1 MIRTEND
8 FLKLIPKLP
17 GVYKYYDDS
26 RQIIYIG
33 KAKNLHSRVSS
44 YFGRKEDLSPKTRI
58 LVSKI
63 VWMDYI
69 IVNNEEEAFLLE
81 NNLIKENQPKYNI
94 LLKDDKTYPWVVI
107 TKEPFPRVFTTRRY
121 NRHYGEFF
129 GPFTSKRNIDY
140 MLHAIR
146 RIVPYRTCKLALS
159 NEKIEEGLFSLCLEF
174 HINNCKGPC
183 VGKQTQQNY
192 SQSIDQI
199 RQILKGE
206 TKVLRQKLNEEIQ
219 QCCDR
224 LEFEKADSLN
234 KRLEY
239 LNEYESKQII
249 ANPKFGNFDVL
260 TIAEWKNRTAT
271 NYMQIRNGFITLS
284 VNREIKNPLQE
295 NYAPMLEYALFRMQN
310 TYSSYAALIVT
321 NVEGGEIP
329 GKRIECPQRGEKKR
343 LIDLSIINCRELIE
357 QTTISRS
364 ADATPTL
371 KNLQQ
376 ILRLPTLPMRIECID
391 NSNMM
396 GQNAVSACVVFI
408 NGKAAKSQYRIY
420 NVKTVEGPNDYA
432 TMREV
437 ITRRYGKMEPSE
449 LPNLLILDGGKGQLH
464 VGVDT
469 LKSLGLTDKVPIV
482 ALAEKLEEIY
492 MPGDPYPIYLDKR
505 SDELKLMQSLRDE
518 AHRFGITHYR
528 KKHQK
533 ETQKSI
539 LDEIEGVGKATV
551 RKIYQEYGSIENLKG
566 KGFESLKTLLGGKK
580 ATLVWEHLQKGGDTQ
595 KGA

>member
-1 MIRTEND
+1 MIRIDDT

-17 GVYKYYDDS
+17 GVYKYYNETK
-26 RQIIYIG
+26 QIIYIG
-33 KAKNLHSRVSS
+33 KAKNLHNRVSS
-44 YFGRKEDLSPKTRI
+44 YFGRKEDLSPKTRV

-69 IVNNEEEAFLLE
+69 VVNNEEEAFLLE

-107 TKEPFPRVFTTRRY
+107 TKEPFPRVFTTRRF
-121 NRHYGEFF
+121 NRHYGEYF
-129 GPFTSKRNIDY
+129 GPFTSKHNIDY

-159 NEKIEEGLFSLCLEF
+159 NDKIEENLFSVCLEY
-174 HINNCKGPC
+174 HIHNCKAPC
-183 VGKQTQQNY
+183 VGKQ
-192 SQSIDQI
+192 SQSEYAESIDQI

-206 TKVLRQKLNEEIQ
+206 TKILRQKLTEEIET
-219 QCCDR
+219 CCEK

-239 LNEYESKQII
+239 LKEYESKQII
-249 ANPKFGNFDVL
+249 ANPSFGNFDVI
-260 TIAEWKNRTAT
+260 TIADWKNRTAT

-295 NYAPMLEYALFRMQN
+295 NHSEMVEYALFRMQS
-310 TYSSYAALIVT
+310 TYSSSVTSVIT
-321 NVEGGEIP
+321 NVEGCDIA
-329 GKRIECPQRGEKKR
+329 GKKIEWPQRGEKKK
-343 LIDLSIINCRELIE
+343 LIELSIINCRELIE
-357 QTTISRS
+357 QTTVQRS
-364 ADATPTL
+364 GDATPTL

-376 ILRLPTLPMRIECID
+376 ILRLKKLPIRIECID
-391 NSNMM
+391 NSNML
-396 GQNAVSACVVFI
+396 GQNAVSSCVVFI

-432 TMREV
+432 TMEEV
-437 ITRRYGKMEPSE
+437 ITRRYGKMEENE
-449 LPNLLILDGGKGQLH
+449 LPDLLILDGGKGQLH
-464 VGVDT
+464 VGIDT
-469 LKSLGLTDKVPIV
+469 LKALQLFDKLPIV

-492 MPGDPYPIYLDKR
+492 IPGDPYPIYLDKR
-505 SDELKLMQSLRDE
+505 SDELKLMQNLRDE

-533 ETQKSI
+533 ETKKSI
-539 LDEIEGVGKATV
+539 LDEIDGIGKATIEKV
-551 RKIYQEYGSIENLKG
+551 YKEYGSLENLKT
-566 KGFESLKTLLGGKK
+566 KGYDSLEQLLGTKR
-580 ATLVWEHLQKGGDTQ
+580 ATLIWEFLKD
-595 KGA
+595 K

>member
-1 MIRTEND
+1 MIRID
-8 FLKLIPKLP
+8 DSFLKLIPKLP
-17 GVYKYYDDS
+17 GVYKYYDETK
-26 RQIIYIG
+26 QIIYIG
-33 KAKNLHSRVSS
+33 KAKNLHNRVSS
-44 YFGRKEDLSPKTRI
+44 YFGRKEDLTPKTRV

-69 IVNNEEEAFLLE
+69 VVNNEEEAFLLE

-107 TKEPFPRVFTTRRY
+107 TKEPFPRVFTTRRF
-121 NRHYGEFF
+121 NRHYGEYF
-129 GPFTSKRNIDY
+129 GPFTSKHNIDY

-159 NEKIEEGLFSLCLEF
+159 NDKIEENLFSVCLEY
-174 HINNCKGPC
+174 HIHNCKAPC
-183 VGKQTQQNY
+183 VGKQ
-192 SQSIDQI
+192 SQSEYAESIDQI

-206 TKVLRQKLNEEIQ
+206 TKILRQKLTEEIET
-219 QCCDR
+219 CCEK

-239 LNEYESKQII
+239 LKEYESKQII
-249 ANPKFGNFDVL
+249 ANPSFGNFDVI
-260 TIAEWKNRTAT
+260 TIADWKNRTAT

-295 NYAPMLEYALFRMQN
+295 NHSEMVEYALFRMQS
-310 TYSSYAALIVT
+310 TYSSSVTSVIT
-321 NVEGGEIP
+321 NVEGCDIA
-329 GKRIECPQRGEKKR
+329 GKKIEWPQRGEKKK
-343 LIDLSIINCRELIE
+343 LIELSIINCRELIE
-357 QTTISRS
+357 QTTVQRS
-364 ADATPTL
+364 GDATPTL

-376 ILRLPTLPMRIECID
+376 ILRLKKLPIRIECID
-391 NSNMM
+391 NSNML
-396 GQNAVSACVVFI
+396 GQNAVSSCVVFI

-432 TMREV
+432 TMEEV
-437 ITRRYGKMEPSE
+437 ITRRYGKMEEKE
-449 LPNLLILDGGKGQLH
+449 LPDLLILDGGKGQLH
-464 VGVDT
+464 VGIDT
-469 LKSLGLTDKVPIV
+469 LKAMQLFDKLPIV

-492 MPGDPYPIYLDKR
+492 IPGDPYPIYLDKR

-533 ETQKSI
+533 ETKKSI
-539 LDEIEGVGKATV
+539 LDDIDGIGKATIEKV
-551 RKIYQEYGSIENLKG
+551 YKEYGSLENLKA
-566 KGFESLKTLLGGKK
+566 KGYDSLEQLLGAKR
-580 ATLVWEHLQKGGDTQ
+580 ATLIWEFLKD
-595 KGA
+595 K

>member
-1 MIRTEND
+1 MIRIDDN

-17 GVYKYYDDS
+17 GVYKYYDETK
-26 RQIIYIG
+26 QIIYIG
-33 KAKNLHSRVSS
+33 KAKNLHNRVSS
-44 YFGRKEDLSPKTRI
+44 YFGRKEDLSPKTRV

-69 IVNNEEEAFLLE
+69 VVNNEEEAFLLE

-107 TKEPFPRVFTTRRY
+107 TKEPFPRVFTTRRF
-121 NRHYGEFF
+121 NRHYGEYF
-129 GPFTSKRNIDY
+129 GPFTSKHNIDY

-159 NEKIEEGLFSLCLEF
+159 NDKIEENLFSVCLEY
-174 HINNCKGPC
+174 HIHNCKAPC
-183 VGKQTQQNY
+183 VGKQ
-192 SQSIDQI
+192 SQSEYAESIDQI

-206 TKVLRQKLNEEIQ
+206 TKILRQKLTEEIET
-219 QCCDR
+219 CCEK

-239 LNEYESKQII
+239 LKEYESKQII
-249 ANPKFGNFDVL
+249 ANPSFGNFDVI
-260 TIAEWKNRTAT
+260 TIADWKNRTAT

-295 NYAPMLEYALFRMQN
+295 NHSEMVEYALFRMQT
-310 TYSSYAALIVT
+310 TYSSSVTSVIT
-321 NVEGGEIP
+321 NVEGCDIA
-329 GKRIECPQRGEKKR
+329 GKKIEWPQRGEKKK
-343 LIDLSIINCRELIE
+343 LIELSIINCRELIE
-357 QTTISRS
+357 QTTVQRS
-364 ADATPTL
+364 GDTTPIL

-376 ILRLPTLPMRIECID
+376 ILRLKKLPIRIECID
-391 NSNMM
+391 NSNML
-396 GQNAVSACVVFI
+396 GQNAVSSCVVFI
-408 NGKAAKSQYRIY
+408 SGKAAKSQYRIY

-432 TMREV
+432 TMEEV
-437 ITRRYGKMEPSE
+437 ITRRYGKMEEKE
-449 LPNLLILDGGKGQLH
+449 LPDLLILDGGKGQLH
-464 VGVDT
+464 VGIDT
-469 LKSLGLTDKVPIV
+469 LKALQLFDKLPIV

-492 MPGDPYPIYLDKR
+492 IPGDPYPIYLDKR

-533 ETQKSI
+533 ETKKSI
-539 LDEIEGVGKATV
+539 LDDIDGIGKATIEKV
-551 RKIYQEYGSIENLKG
+551 YKEYGSLENLKT
-566 KGFESLKTLLGGKK
+566 KGYDSLEQLLGTKR
-580 ATLVWEHLQKGGDTQ
+580 ATLIWEFLKD
-595 KGA
+595 K

>member
-159 NEKIEEGLFSLCLEF
+159 NEKIEEGLFSLCLEY

-183 VGKQTQQNY
+183 VGKQTQQHY

-310 TYSSYAALIVT
+310 TYSSSAALIVT

-469 LKSLGLTDKVPIV
+469 LKSLGLTEKLPIV

-595 KGA
+595 KDA

>member
-1 MIRTEND
+1 MIRIDDT

-17 GVYKYYDDS
+17 GVYKYYDETK
-26 RQIIYIG
+26 QIIYIG
-33 KAKNLHSRVSS
+33 KAKNLHNRVSS
-44 YFGRKEDLSPKTRI
+44 YFGRKEDLTPKTRV

-69 IVNNEEEAFLLE
+69 VVNNEEEAFLLE

-107 TKEPFPRVFTTRRY
+107 TKEPYPRVFTTRRF
-121 NRHYGEFF
+121 NRHYGEYF
-129 GPFTSKRNIDY
+129 GPFTSKHNIDY

-159 NEKIEEGLFSLCLEF
+159 NDKIEENLFSVCLEY
-174 HINNCKGPC
+174 HIHNCKAPC
-183 VGKQTQQNY
+183 VGKQ
-192 SQSIDQI
+192 SQSEYAESIDQI

-206 TKVLRQKLNEEIQ
+206 TKILRQKLTEEIET
-219 QCCDR
+219 CCEK

-239 LNEYESKQII
+239 LKEYESKQII
-249 ANPKFGNFDVL
+249 ANPSFGNFDVI
-260 TIAEWKNRTAT
+260 TIADWKNRTAT

-295 NYAPMLEYALFRMQN
+295 NHSEMVEYALFRMQS
-310 TYSSYAALIVT
+310 TYSSSVTSVIT
-321 NVEGGEIP
+321 NVEGCDIA
-329 GKRIECPQRGEKKR
+329 GKKIEWPQRGEKKK
-343 LIDLSIINCRELIE
+343 LIELSIINCRELIE
-357 QTTISRS
+357 QTTVQRS
-364 ADATPTL
+364 GDATPTL

-376 ILRLPTLPMRIECID
+376 ILRLKKLPIRIECID
-391 NSNMM
+391 NSNML
-396 GQNAVSACVVFI
+396 GQNAVSSCVVFI

-432 TMREV
+432 TMEEV
-437 ITRRYGKMEPSE
+437 ITRRYGKMEERE
-449 LPNLLILDGGKGQLH
+449 LPDLLILDGGKGQLH
-464 VGVDT
+464 VGIDT
-469 LKSLGLTDKVPIV
+469 LKALQLFDKLPIV

-492 MPGDPYPIYLDKR
+492 IPGDPYPIYLDKR

-533 ETQKSI
+533 ETKKSI
-539 LDEIEGVGKATV
+539 LDEIDGIGKATIEKV
-551 RKIYQEYGSIENLKG
+551 YKEYGSLENLKA
-566 KGFESLKTLLGGKK
+566 KGYDSLEQLLGAKR
-580 ATLVWEHLQKGGDTQ
+580 ATLIWEFLKD
-595 KGA
+595 K

>member
-1 MIRTEND
+1 MIRIDDN

-17 GVYKYYDDS
+17 GVYKYYDETK
-26 RQIIYIG
+26 QIIYIG
-33 KAKNLHSRVSS
+33 KAKNLHNRVSS
-44 YFGRKEDLSPKTRI
+44 YFGRKEDLSPKTRV

-69 IVNNEEEAFLLE
+69 VVNNEEEAFLLE

-107 TKEPFPRVFTTRRY
+107 TKEPFPRVFTTRRF
-121 NRHYGEFF
+121 NRHYGEYF
-129 GPFTSKRNIDY
+129 GPFTSKHNIDY

-159 NEKIEEGLFSLCLEF
+159 NDKIEENLFSVCLEY
-174 HINNCKGPC
+174 HIHNCKAPC
-183 VGKQTQQNY
+183 VGKQ
-192 SQSIDQI
+192 SQSEYAESIDQI

-206 TKVLRQKLNEEIQ
+206 TKILRQKLTEEIET
-219 QCCDR
+219 CCEK

-239 LNEYESKQII
+239 LKEYESKQII
-249 ANPKFGNFDVL
+249 ANPSFGNFDVI
-260 TIAEWKNRTAT
+260 TIADWKNRTAT

-295 NYAPMLEYALFRMQN
+295 NHSEMVEYALFRMQT
-310 TYSSYAALIVT
+310 TYSSSVTSVIT
-321 NVEGGEIP
+321 NVEGCDIA
-329 GKRIECPQRGEKKR
+329 GKKIEWPQRGEKKK
-343 LIDLSIINCRELIE
+343 LIELSIINCRELIE
-357 QTTISRS
+357 QTTVQRS
-364 ADATPTL
+364 GDTTPIL

-376 ILRLPTLPMRIECID
+376 ILRLKKLPIRIECID
-391 NSNMM
+391 NSNML
-396 GQNAVSACVVFI
+396 GQNAVSSCVVFI
-408 NGKAAKSQYRIY
+408 SGKAAKSQYRIY

-432 TMREV
+432 TMEEV
-437 ITRRYGKMEPSE
+437 ITRRYGKMEEKE
-449 LPNLLILDGGKGQLH
+449 LPDLLILDGGKGQLH
-464 VGVDT
+464 VGIDT
-469 LKSLGLTDKVPIV
+469 LKALQLFDKLPIV

-492 MPGDPYPIYLDKR
+492 IPGDPYPIYLDKR

-533 ETQKSI
+533 KTKKSI
-539 LDEIEGVGKATV
+539 LDDIDGIGKATIEKV
-551 RKIYQEYGSIENLKG
+551 YKEYGSLENLKT
-566 KGFESLKTLLGGKK
+566 KGYDSLEQLLGTKR
-580 ATLVWEHLQKGGDTQ
+580 ATLIWEFLKD
-595 KGA
+595 K

>member
-1 MIRTEND
+1 MIRIDDN

-17 GVYKYYDDS
+17 GVYKYYDETK
-26 RQIIYIG
+26 QIIYIG
-33 KAKNLHSRVSS
+33 KAKNLHNRVSS
-44 YFGRKEDLSPKTRI
+44 YFGRKEDLTPKTRV

-69 IVNNEEEAFLLE
+69 VVNNEEEAFLLE

-107 TKEPFPRVFTTRRY
+107 TKEPYPRVFTTRRF
-121 NRHYGEFF
+121 NRHYGEYF
-129 GPFTSKRNIDY
+129 GPFTSKHNIDY

-159 NEKIEEGLFSLCLEF
+159 NDKIEENLFSVCLEY
-174 HINNCKGPC
+174 HIHNCKAPC
-183 VGKQTQQNY
+183 VGKQ
-192 SQSIDQI
+192 SQSEYAESIDQI

-206 TKVLRQKLNEEIQ
+206 TKILRQKLTEEIET
-219 QCCDR
+219 CCEK

-239 LNEYESKQII
+239 LKEYESKQII
-249 ANPKFGNFDVL
+249 ANPSFGNFDVI
-260 TIAEWKNRTAT
+260 TIADWKNRTAT

-295 NYAPMLEYALFRMQN
+295 NHSEMVEYALFRMQS
-310 TYSSYAALIVT
+310 TYSSTVTSVIT
-321 NVEGGEIP
+321 NVEGCDIA
-329 GKRIECPQRGEKKR
+329 GKKIEWPQRGEKKK
-343 LIDLSIINCRELIE
+343 LIELSIINCRELIE
-357 QTTISRS
+357 QTTVQRS
-364 ADATPTL
+364 GDATPTL

-376 ILRLPTLPMRIECID
+376 ILRLKKIPIRIECID
-391 NSNMM
+391 NSNML
-396 GQNAVSACVVFI
+396 GQNAVSSCVVFI

-432 TMREV
+432 TMEEV
-437 ITRRYGKMEPSE
+437 ITRRYGKMEEKE
-449 LPNLLILDGGKGQLH
+449 LPDLLILDGGKGQLH
-464 VGVDT
+464 IGIDT
-469 LKSLGLTDKVPIV
+469 LKALQLFDKLPIV

-492 MPGDPYPIYLDKR
+492 IPGDPYPIYLDKR

-533 ETQKSI
+533 ETKKSI
-539 LDEIEGVGKATV
+539 LDDIDGIGKATIEKV
-551 RKIYQEYGSIENLKG
+551 YKEYGSLENLKA
-566 KGFESLKTLLGGKK
+566 EDYDSLEQLLGRKR
-580 ATLVWEHLQKGGDTQ
+580 ATLIWEFLKD
-595 KGA
+595 K

>member
-17 GVYKYYDDS
+17 GVYKYYDES
-26 RQIIYIG
+26 KVIIYIG

-44 YFGRKEDLSPKTRI
+44 YFSRKEDLTPKTRI

-107 TKEPFPRVFTTRRY
+107 TKEPYPRIFTTRRY

-159 NEKIEEGLFSLCLEF
+159 SEKINEGLFSLCLEY
-174 HINNCKGPC
+174 HIHNCKGPC
-183 VGKQTQQNY
+183 TGKQSLLEYTE
-192 SQSIDQI
+192 SVDQI

-206 TKVLRQKLNEEIQ
+206 TRVLRQKLNEEIAL
-219 QCCDR
+219 CCEK

-249 ANPKFGNFDVL
+249 ANPQFGNFDVL

-271 NYMQIRNGFITLS
+271 NYMQVRNGFITLS
-284 VNREIKNPLQE
+284 VNREVKNPLQE
-295 NYAPMLEYALFRMQN
+295 NYALMLEYALYRMQN
-310 TYSSYAALIVT
+310 AYSSTATSIIT
-321 NVEGGEIP
+321 NIEEGNIP

-357 QTTISRS
+357 QTTISRTS
-364 ADATPTL
+364 DATPTL

-376 ILRLPTLPMRIECID
+376 ILRIPRLPMRIECID
-391 NSNMM
+391 NSNML
-396 GQNAVSACVVFI
+396 GQNAVSSCVVFI

-432 TMREV
+432 TMHEV
-437 ITRRYGKMEPSE
+437 ISRRYGKMKDEE
-449 LPNLLILDGGKGQLH
+449 LPDLLILDGGKGQLH

-469 LKSLGLTDKVPIV
+469 LRELGLTEKLPIV

-492 MPGDPYPIYLDKR
+492 VPGDPYPIYLDKR
-505 SDELKLMQSLRDE
+505 SEELKLMQNLRDE
-518 AHRFGITHYR
+518 AHRFGITRYR

-539 LDEIEGVGKATV
+539 LDEIKGIGKGTIK
-551 RKIYQEYGSIENLKG
+551 KIYQAYGSLENLKI
-566 KGFESLKTLLGGKK
+566 KGYPSLAELLGEKK
-580 ATLVWEHLQKGGDTQ
+580 ATLIWAFLKQNAG
-595 KGA
+595 

>member
-1 MIRTEND
+1 MIRIDDT

-17 GVYKYYDDS
+17 GVYKYYDDTK
-26 RQIIYIG
+26 QIIYIG
-33 KAKNLHSRVSS
+33 KAKNLHNRVSS
-44 YFGRKEDLSPKTRI
+44 YFGRKEDLTPKTRV

-69 IVNNEEEAFLLE
+69 VVNNEEEAFLLE

-107 TKEPFPRVFTTRRY
+107 TKEPYPRVFTTRRF
-121 NRHYGEFF
+121 NRHYGEYF
-129 GPFTSKRNIDY
+129 GPFTSKHNIDY

-159 NEKIEEGLFSLCLEF
+159 NDKIEENLFSVCLEY
-174 HINNCKGPC
+174 HIHNCKAPC
-183 VGKQTQQNY
+183 VGKQ
-192 SQSIDQI
+192 SQSEYAESIDQI

-206 TKVLRQKLNEEIQ
+206 TKILLQKLTEEIET
-219 QCCDR
+219 CCEK

-239 LNEYESKQII
+239 LKEYESKQII
-249 ANPKFGNFDVL
+249 ANPSFGNFDVI
-260 TIAEWKNRTAT
+260 TIADWKNRTAT

-295 NYAPMLEYALFRMQN
+295 NHSEMVEYALFRMQT
-310 TYSSYAALIVT
+310 TYSSSVTSVVT
-321 NVEGGEIP
+321 NVEGCDIA
-329 GKRIECPQRGEKKR
+329 GKKIEWPQRGEKKK
-343 LIDLSIINCRELIE
+343 LVELSIINCRELIE
-357 QTTISRS
+357 QTTVQRS
-364 ADATPTL
+364 GDATPTL

-376 ILRLPTLPMRIECID
+376 ILRLKKLPIRIECID
-391 NSNMM
+391 NSNML
-396 GQNAVSACVVFI
+396 GQNAVSSCVVFI

-432 TMREV
+432 TMEEV
-437 ITRRYGKMEPSE
+437 ITRRYGKMEERE
-449 LPNLLILDGGKGQLH
+449 LPDLLILDGGKGQLH
-464 VGVDT
+464 VGIDT
-469 LKSLGLTDKVPIV
+469 LKALQLFDKLPIV

-492 MPGDPYPIYLDKR
+492 IPGDPYPIYLDKR

-533 ETQKSI
+533 ETKKSI
-539 LDEIEGVGKATV
+539 LDEIDGIGKVTIEKV
-551 RKIYQEYGSIENLKG
+551 YKEYGSLENLKA
-566 KGFESLKTLLGGKK
+566 KGYDSLEQLLGTKR
-580 ATLVWEHLQKGGDTQ
+580 ATLIWEFLKD
-595 KGA
+595 K

>member
-1 MIRTEND
+1 MIRIDDT

-17 GVYKYYDDS
+17 GVYKYYDETK
-26 RQIIYIG
+26 QIIYIG
-33 KAKNLHSRVSS
+33 KAKNLHNRVSS
-44 YFGRKEDLSPKTRI
+44 YFGRKEDLTPKTRV

-69 IVNNEEEAFLLE
+69 VVNNEEEAFLLE

-107 TKEPFPRVFTTRRY
+107 TKEPFPRVFTTRRF
-121 NRHYGEFF
+121 NRHFGEYF
-129 GPFTSKRNIDY
+129 GPFTSKHNIDY

-159 NEKIEEGLFSLCLEF
+159 NDKIEENLFSVCLEY
-174 HINNCKGPC
+174 HIHNCKAPC
-183 VGKQTQQNY
+183 VGKQ
-192 SQSIDQI
+192 SQSEYAESIDQI

-206 TKVLRQKLNEEIQ
+206 TKILRQKLTEEIET
-219 QCCDR
+219 CCEK

-239 LNEYESKQII
+239 LKEYESKQII
-249 ANPKFGNFDVL
+249 ANPSFGNFDVI
-260 TIAEWKNRTAT
+260 TIADWKNRTAT

-295 NYAPMLEYALFRMQN
+295 NHSEMVEYALFRMQS
-310 TYSSYAALIVT
+310 TYSSSVTSVIT
-321 NVEGGEIP
+321 NVEGCDIA
-329 GKRIECPQRGEKKR
+329 GKKIECPQRGEKKK
-343 LIDLSIINCRELIE
+343 LIELSIINCRELIE
-357 QTTISRS
+357 QTTVQRS
-364 ADATPTL
+364 GDATPTL

-376 ILRLPTLPMRIECID
+376 ILRLKKLPIRIECID
-391 NSNMM
+391 NSNML
-396 GQNAVSACVVFI
+396 GQNAVSSCVVFI

-432 TMREV
+432 TMEEV
-437 ITRRYGKMEPSE
+437 ITRRYGKMEEKE
-449 LPNLLILDGGKGQLH
+449 LPDLLILDGGKGQLH
-464 VGVDT
+464 VGIDT
-469 LKSLGLTDKVPIV
+469 LKALQLFDKLPIV

-492 MPGDPYPIYLDKR
+492 ISGDPYPIYLDKR

-533 ETQKSI
+533 ETKKSI
-539 LDEIEGVGKATV
+539 LDDIDGIGKATIEKV
-551 RKIYQEYGSIENLKG
+551 YKEYGSLENLKA
-566 KGFESLKTLLGGKK
+566 KGYDSLEQLLGAKR
-580 ATLVWEHLQKGGDTQ
+580 ATLIWEFLKD
-595 KGA
+595 K

>member
-1 MIRTEND
+1 MIRIDDT

-17 GVYKYYDDS
+17 GVYKYYDETK
-26 RQIIYIG
+26 QIIYIG
-33 KAKNLHSRVSS
+33 KAKNLHNRVSS
-44 YFGRKEDLSPKTRI
+44 YFGRKEDLTPKTRV

-69 IVNNEEEAFLLE
+69 VVNNEEEAFLLE

-107 TKEPFPRVFTTRRY
+107 TKEPYPRVFTTRRF
-121 NRHYGEFF
+121 NRHYGEYF
-129 GPFTSKRNIDY
+129 GPFTSKHNIDY

-159 NEKIEEGLFSLCLEF
+159 NDKIEENLFSVCLEY
-174 HINNCKGPC
+174 HIHNCKAPC
-183 VGKQTQQNY
+183 VGKQ
-192 SQSIDQI
+192 SQSEYAESIDQI

-206 TKVLRQKLNEEIQ
+206 TKILRQKLTEEIET
-219 QCCDR
+219 CCEK

-239 LNEYESKQII
+239 LKEYESKQII
-249 ANPKFGNFDVL
+249 ANPSFGNFDVI
-260 TIAEWKNRTAT
+260 TIADWKNRTAT

-295 NYAPMLEYALFRMQN
+295 NHSEMVEYALFRMQT
-310 TYSSYAALIVT
+310 TYSSSVTSVIT
-321 NVEGGEIP
+321 NVEGCDIA
-329 GKRIECPQRGEKKR
+329 GKKIEWPQRGEKKK
-343 LIDLSIINCRELIE
+343 LIELSIINCRELIE
-357 QTTISRS
+357 QTTVQRS
-364 ADATPTL
+364 GDATPTL

-376 ILRLPTLPMRIECID
+376 ILRLKKLPIRIECID
-391 NSNMM
+391 NSNML
-396 GQNAVSACVVFI
+396 GQNAVSSCVVFI

-432 TMREV
+432 TMEEV
-437 ITRRYGKMEPSE
+437 ITRRYGKMEERE
-449 LPNLLILDGGKGQLH
+449 LPDLLILDGGKGQLH
-464 VGVDT
+464 VGIDT
-469 LKSLGLTDKVPIV
+469 LKALQLFDKLPIV

-492 MPGDPYPIYLDKR
+492 IPGDPYPIYLDKR

-533 ETQKSI
+533 ETKKSI
-539 LDEIEGVGKATV
+539 LDEIDGIGKATIEKV
-551 RKIYQEYGSIENLKG
+551 YKEYGSLENLKA
-566 KGFESLKTLLGGKK
+566 KGYDSLEQLLGAKR
-580 ATLVWEHLQKGGDTQ
+580 ATLIWEFLKD
-595 KGA
+595 K

>member
-1 MIRTEND
+1 MIRIDDT

-17 GVYKYYDDS
+17 GVYKYYDETK
-26 RQIIYIG
+26 QIIYIG
-33 KAKNLHSRVSS
+33 KAKNLHNRVSS
-44 YFGRKEDLSPKTRI
+44 YFGRKEDLTPKTRV

-69 IVNNEEEAFLLE
+69 VVNNEEEAFLLE

-107 TKEPFPRVFTTRRY
+107 TKEPYPRVFTTRRF
-121 NRHYGEFF
+121 NRHYGEYF
-129 GPFTSKRNIDY
+129 GPFTSKHNIDY

-159 NEKIEEGLFSLCLEF
+159 NDKIEENLFSVCLEY
-174 HINNCKGPC
+174 HIHNCKAPC
-183 VGKQTQQNY
+183 VGKQ
-192 SQSIDQI
+192 SQSEYAESIDQI

-206 TKVLRQKLNEEIQ
+206 TKILRQKLTEEIET
-219 QCCDR
+219 CCEK

-239 LNEYESKQII
+239 LKEYESKQII
-249 ANPKFGNFDVL
+249 ANPSFGNFDVI
-260 TIAEWKNRTAT
+260 TIADWKNRTAT

-295 NYAPMLEYALFRMQN
+295 NHSEMVEYALFRMQT
-310 TYSSYAALIVT
+310 TYSSSVTSVIT
-321 NVEGGEIP
+321 NVEGCDIA
-329 GKRIECPQRGEKKR
+329 GKKIEWPQRGEKKK
-343 LIDLSIINCRELIE
+343 LIELSIINCRELIE
-357 QTTISRS
+357 QTTVQRS
-364 ADATPTL
+364 GDATPTL

-376 ILRLPTLPMRIECID
+376 ILRLKKLPIRIECID
-391 NSNMM
+391 NSNML
-396 GQNAVSACVVFI
+396 GQNAVSSCVVFI

-432 TMREV
+432 TMEEV
-437 ITRRYGKMEPSE
+437 ITRRYGKMEERE
-449 LPNLLILDGGKGQLH
+449 LPDLLILDGGKGQLH
-464 VGVDT
+464 VGIDT
-469 LKSLGLTDKVPIV
+469 LKVLQLFDKLPIV

-492 MPGDPYPIYLDKR
+492 IPGDPYPIYLDKR

-533 ETQKSI
+533 ETKKSI
-539 LDEIEGVGKATV
+539 LDEIDGIGKATIEKV
-551 RKIYQEYGSIENLKG
+551 YKEYGSLENLKA
-566 KGFESLKTLLGGKK
+566 KGYDSLEQLLGAKR
-580 ATLVWEHLQKGGDTQ
+580 ATLIWEFLKN
-595 KGA
+595 K

>member
-1 MIRTEND
+1 MIRIDDT

-17 GVYKYYDDS
+17 GVYKYYNETK
-26 RQIIYIG
+26 QIIYIG
-33 KAKNLHSRVSS
+33 KAKNLHNRVSS
-44 YFGRKEDLSPKTRI
+44 YFGRKEDLSPKTRV

-69 IVNNEEEAFLLE
+69 VVNNEEEAFLLE

-107 TKEPFPRVFTTRRY
+107 TKEPFPRVFTTRRF
-121 NRHYGEFF
+121 NRHYGEYF
-129 GPFTSKRNIDY
+129 GPFTSKHNIDY

-159 NEKIEEGLFSLCLEF
+159 NDKIEDNLFSVCLEY
-174 HINNCKGPC
+174 HIHNCKAPC
-183 VGKQTQQNY
+183 VGKQ
-192 SQSIDQI
+192 SQSEYAESIDQI

-206 TKVLRQKLNEEIQ
+206 TKILRQKLTEEIET
-219 QCCDR
+219 CCEK

-239 LNEYESKQII
+239 LKEYESKQII
-249 ANPKFGNFDVL
+249 ANPSFGNFDVI
-260 TIAEWKNRTAT
+260 TIADWKNRTAT

-295 NYAPMLEYALFRMQN
+295 NHSEMVEYALFRMQS
-310 TYSSYAALIVT
+310 TYSSSVTSVIT
-321 NVEGGEIP
+321 NVEGCDIA
-329 GKRIECPQRGEKKR
+329 GKKIEWPQRGEKKK
-343 LIDLSIINCRELIE
+343 LIELSIINCRELIE
-357 QTTISRS
+357 QTTVQRS
-364 ADATPTL
+364 GDATPTL

-376 ILRLPTLPMRIECID
+376 ILRLKKLPIRIECID
-391 NSNMM
+391 NSNML
-396 GQNAVSACVVFI
+396 GQNAVSSCVVFI

-432 TMREV
+432 TMEEV
-437 ITRRYGKMEPSE
+437 ITRRYGKMEENE
-449 LPNLLILDGGKGQLH
+449 LPDLLILDGGKGQLH
-464 VGVDT
+464 VGIDT
-469 LKSLGLTDKVPIV
+469 LKALQLFDKLPIV

-492 MPGDPYPIYLDKR
+492 IPGDPYPIYLDKR
-505 SDELKLMQSLRDE
+505 SDELKLMQNLRDE

-533 ETQKSI
+533 ETKKSI
-539 LDEIEGVGKATV
+539 LDEIDGIGKATIEKV
-551 RKIYQEYGSIENLKG
+551 YKEYGSLENLKT
-566 KGFESLKTLLGGKK
+566 KGYDSLEQLLGTKR
-580 ATLVWEHLQKGGDTQ
+580 ATLIWEFLKD
-595 KGA
+595 K

>member
-1 MIRTEND
+1 MIRIDDN

-17 GVYKYYDDS
+17 GVYKYYDETK
-26 RQIIYIG
+26 QIIYIG
-33 KAKNLHSRVSS
+33 KAKNLHNRVSS
-44 YFGRKEDLSPKTRI
+44 YFGRKEDLTPKTRV

-69 IVNNEEEAFLLE
+69 VVNNEEEAFLLE

-107 TKEPFPRVFTTRRY
+107 TKEPYPRVFTTRRF
-121 NRHYGEFF
+121 NRHYGEYF
-129 GPFTSKRNIDY
+129 GPFTSKHNIDY

-159 NEKIEEGLFSLCLEF
+159 NDKIEENLFSVCLEY
-174 HINNCKGPC
+174 HIHNCKAPC
-183 VGKQTQQNY
+183 VGKQ
-192 SQSIDQI
+192 SQSEYAESIDQI

-206 TKVLRQKLNEEIQ
+206 TKILRQKLTEEIET
-219 QCCDR
+219 CCEK

-239 LNEYESKQII
+239 LKEYESKQII
-249 ANPKFGNFDVL
+249 ANPSFGNFDVI
-260 TIAEWKNRTAT
+260 TIADWKNRTAT

-295 NYAPMLEYALFRMQN
+295 NHSEMVEYALFRMQS
-310 TYSSYAALIVT
+310 TYSSTVTSVIT
-321 NVEGGEIP
+321 NVEGCDIA
-329 GKRIECPQRGEKKR
+329 GKKIEWPQRGEKKK
-343 LIDLSIINCRELIE
+343 LIELSIINCRELIE
-357 QTTISRS
+357 QTTVQRS
-364 ADATPTL
+364 GDATPTL

-376 ILRLPTLPMRIECID
+376 ILRLKKLPIRIECID
-391 NSNMM
+391 NSNML
-396 GQNAVSACVVFI
+396 GQNAVSSCVVFI

-432 TMREV
+432 TMEEV
-437 ITRRYGKMEPSE
+437 ITRRYGKMEEKE
-449 LPNLLILDGGKGQLH
+449 LPDLLILDGGKGQLH
-464 VGVDT
+464 IGIDT
-469 LKSLGLTDKVPIV
+469 LKALQLFDKLPIV

-492 MPGDPYPIYLDKR
+492 VPGDPYPIYLDKR

-518 AHRFGITHYR
+518 AHHFGITHYR

-539 LDEIEGVGKATV
+539 LDDIEGIGKATIEKV
-551 RKIYQEYGSIENLKG
+551 YKKYGSLENLKA
-566 KGFESLKTLLGGKK
+566 KGYDSLEQLLGTKR
-580 ATLVWEHLQKGGDTQ
+580 ATLIWEFLKD
-595 KGA
+595 K

>member
-1 MIRTEND
+1 MIRID
-8 FLKLIPKLP
+8 DSFLKLIPKLP
-17 GVYKYYDDS
+17 GVYKYYDETK
-26 RQIIYIG
+26 QIIYIG
-33 KAKNLHSRVSS
+33 KAKNLHNRVSS
-44 YFGRKEDLSPKTRI
+44 YFGRKEDLSPKTRV

-69 IVNNEEEAFLLE
+69 VVNNEEEAFLLE

-107 TKEPFPRVFTTRRY
+107 TKEPFPRVFTTRRF
-121 NRHYGEFF
+121 NRHYGEYF
-129 GPFTSKRNIDY
+129 GPFTSKHNIDY

-159 NEKIEEGLFSLCLEF
+159 NDKIEENLFSVCLEY
-174 HINNCKGPC
+174 HIHNCKAPC
-183 VGKQTQQNY
+183 VGKQ
-192 SQSIDQI
+192 SQSEYAESIDQI

-206 TKVLRQKLNEEIQ
+206 TKILRQKLTEEIET
-219 QCCDR
+219 CCEK

-239 LNEYESKQII
+239 LKEYESKQII
-249 ANPKFGNFDVL
+249 ANPSFGNFDVI
-260 TIAEWKNRTAT
+260 TIADWKNRTAT

-295 NYAPMLEYALFRMQN
+295 NHLEMIEYALFRMQS
-310 TYSSYAALIVT
+310 TYSSSVASIIT
-321 NVEGGEIP
+321 NVEGCDIA
-329 GKRIECPQRGEKKR
+329 GKKIEWPQRGEKKK
-343 LIDLSIINCRELIE
+343 LIELSIINCRELIE
-357 QTTISRS
+357 QTTVQRS
-364 ADATPTL
+364 GDTTPIL

-376 ILRLPTLPMRIECID
+376 ILRLKKLPIRIECID
-391 NSNMM
+391 NSNML
-396 GQNAVSACVVFI
+396 GQNAVSSCVVFI

-432 TMREV
+432 TMEEV
-437 ITRRYGKMEPSE
+437 ITRRYGKMEEKE
-449 LPNLLILDGGKGQLH
+449 LPDLLILDGGKGQLH
-464 VGVDT
+464 VGIDT
-469 LKSLGLTDKVPIV
+469 LKALQLFDKLPIV

-492 MPGDPYPIYLDKR
+492 IPGDPYPIYLDKR

-533 ETQKSI
+533 KTKKSI
-539 LDEIEGVGKATV
+539 LDDIDGIGKATIEKV
-551 RKIYQEYGSIENLKG
+551 YKEYGSLENLKA
-566 KGFESLKTLLGGKK
+566 KGYDSLEQLLGTKR
-580 ATLVWEHLQKGGDTQ
+580 ATLIWEFLKE
-595 KGA
+595 K

>member
-1 MIRTEND
+1 MIRIDDT

-17 GVYKYYDDS
+17 GVYKYYNETK
-26 RQIIYIG
+26 QIIYIG
-33 KAKNLHSRVSS
+33 KAKNLHNRVSS
-44 YFGRKEDLSPKTRI
+44 YFGRKEDLSPKTRV

-69 IVNNEEEAFLLE
+69 VVNNEEEAFLLE

-107 TKEPFPRVFTTRRY
+107 TKEPFPRVFTTRRF
-121 NRHYGEFF
+121 NRHYGEYF
-129 GPFTSKRNIDY
+129 GPFTSKHNIDY

-159 NEKIEEGLFSLCLEF
+159 NDKIEENLFSVCLEY
-174 HINNCKGPC
+174 HIHNCKAPC
-183 VGKQTQQNY
+183 VGKQ
-192 SQSIDQI
+192 SQSEYAESIDQI

-206 TKVLRQKLNEEIQ
+206 TKILRQKLTEEIET
-219 QCCDR
+219 CCEK

-239 LNEYESKQII
+239 LKEYESKQII
-249 ANPKFGNFDVL
+249 ANPSFGNFDVI
-260 TIAEWKNRTAT
+260 TIADWKNRTAT

-295 NYAPMLEYALFRMQN
+295 NHSEMVEYALFRMQS
-310 TYSSYAALIVT
+310 TYSSSVTSVIT
-321 NVEGGEIP
+321 NVEGCDIA
-329 GKRIECPQRGEKKR
+329 GKKIEWPQRGEKKK
-343 LIDLSIINCRELIE
+343 LIELSIINCRELIE
-357 QTTISRS
+357 QTTVQRS
-364 ADATPTL
+364 GDATPTL

-376 ILRLPTLPMRIECID
+376 ILRLKKLPIRIECID
-391 NSNMM
+391 NSNML
-396 GQNAVSACVVFI
+396 GQNAVSSCVVFI

-432 TMREV
+432 TMEEV
-437 ITRRYGKMEPSE
+437 ITRRYGKMEEKE
-449 LPNLLILDGGKGQLH
+449 LPDLLILDGGKGQLH
-464 VGVDT
+464 VGIDT
-469 LKSLGLTDKVPIV
+469 LKALQLFDKLPIV

-492 MPGDPYPIYLDKR
+492 IPGDPYPIYLDKR
-505 SDELKLMQSLRDE
+505 SDELKLMQNLRDE

-533 ETQKSI
+533 ETKKSI
-539 LDEIEGVGKATV
+539 LDEIDGIGKATIEKV
-551 RKIYQEYGSIENLKG
+551 YKEYGSLENLKT
-566 KGFESLKTLLGGKK
+566 KGYDSLEQLLGTKR
-580 ATLVWEHLQKGGDTQ
+580 ATLIWEFLKD
-595 KGA
+595 K

>member
-17 GVYKYYDDS
+17 GVYKYYDES
-26 RQIIYIG
+26 KLIIYIG

-69 IVNNEEEAFLLE
+69 VVNNEEEAFLLE

-121 NRHYGEFF
+121 SRHYGEFF
-129 GPFTSKRNIDY
+129 GPFTSKHNIDY

-159 NEKIEEGLFSLCLEF
+159 NEKIEEKLFSLCLEY
-174 HINNCKGPC
+174 HIHNCKGPC
-183 VGKQTQQNY
+183 VGKQ
-192 SQSIDQI
+192 SQKDYAESIDQI

-206 TKVLRQKLNEEIQ
+206 TKILRQKLNEEIE
-219 QCCDR
+219 QCCEK

-249 ANPKFGNFDVL
+249 ANPKFGNFDVI

-295 NYAPMLEYALFRMQN
+295 NYSLMLEYALFRMQN
-310 TYSSYAALIVT
+310 TYSSTATLIIT
-321 NVEGGEIP
+321 NVENSTLL
-329 GKRIECPQRGEKKR
+329 GKKVECPQRGEKKR

-376 ILRLPTLPMRIECID
+376 ILRLPKLPLRIECID
-391 NSNMM
+391 NSNML
-396 GQNAVSACVVFI
+396 GQNAVSSCVVFI

-420 NVKTVEGPNDYA
+420 NVKTVQGPNDYA
-432 TMREV
+432 TMHEV
-437 ITRRYGKMEPSE
+437 ITRRYGKMEENE
-449 LPNLLILDGGKGQLH
+449 LPDLLILDGGKGQLH

-469 LKSLGLTDKVPIV
+469 LRELNLTDKLPIV

-518 AHRFGITHYR
+518 AHRFGITRYR

-533 ETQKSI
+533 ETKKSI
-539 LDEIEGVGKATV
+539 LDEIKGVGKATV
-551 RKIYQEYGSIENLKG
+551 KKIYQEYGSIENLKSNG
-566 KGFESLKTLLGGKK
+566 YEALEKLLGEKR
-580 ATLVWEHLQKGGDTQ
+580 ATLVWEFLQKNESNNQ
-595 KGA
+595 

>member
-1 MIRTEND
+1 MIRIDDT

-17 GVYKYYDDS
+17 GVYKYYDETK
-26 RQIIYIG
+26 QIIYIG
-33 KAKNLHSRVSS
+33 KAKNLHNRVSS
-44 YFGRKEDLSPKTRI
+44 YFGRKEDLTPKTRV

-69 IVNNEEEAFLLE
+69 VVNNEEEAFLLE

-107 TKEPFPRVFTTRRY
+107 TKEPYPRVFTTRRF
-121 NRHYGEFF
+121 NRHYGEYF
-129 GPFTSKRNIDY
+129 GPFTSKHNIDY

-159 NEKIEEGLFSLCLEF
+159 NDKIEENLFSVCLEY
-174 HINNCKGPC
+174 HIHNCKAPC
-183 VGKQTQQNY
+183 VGKQ
-192 SQSIDQI
+192 SQSEYAESIDQI

-206 TKVLRQKLNEEIQ
+206 TKILRQKLTEEIET
-219 QCCDR
+219 CCEK

-239 LNEYESKQII
+239 LKEYESKQII
-249 ANPKFGNFDVL
+249 ANPSFGNFDVI
-260 TIAEWKNRTAT
+260 TIADWKNRTAT

-295 NYAPMLEYALFRMQN
+295 NHSEMVEYALFRMQT
-310 TYSSYAALIVT
+310 TYSSSVTSVIT
-321 NVEGGEIP
+321 NVEGCDIA
-329 GKRIECPQRGEKKR
+329 GKKIEWPQRGEKKK
-343 LIDLSIINCRELIE
+343 LIELSIINCRELIE
-357 QTTISRS
+357 QTTVQRS
-364 ADATPTL
+364 GDATPTL
-371 KNLQQ
+371 KNLQK
-376 ILRLPTLPMRIECID
+376 ILRLKKLPIRIECID
-391 NSNMM
+391 NSNML
-396 GQNAVSACVVFI
+396 GKNAVSSCVVFI

-432 TMREV
+432 TMEEV
-437 ITRRYGKMEPSE
+437 ITRRYGKMEERE
-449 LPNLLILDGGKGQLH
+449 LPDLLILDGGKGQLH
-464 VGVDT
+464 VGIDT
-469 LKSLGLTDKVPIV
+469 LKALQLFDKLPIV

-492 MPGDPYPIYLDKR
+492 IPGDPYPIYLDKR

-533 ETQKSI
+533 ETKKSI
-539 LDEIEGVGKATV
+539 LDEIDGIGKATIEKV
-551 RKIYQEYGSIENLKG
+551 YKEYGSLENLKA
-566 KGFESLKTLLGGKK
+566 KGYDSLEQLLGAKR
-580 ATLVWEHLQKGGDTQ
+580 ASLIWEFLKD
-595 KGA
+595 K

>member
-1 MIRTEND
+1 MIRIDDN

-17 GVYKYYDDS
+17 GVYKYYDETK
-26 RQIIYIG
+26 QIIYIG
-33 KAKNLHSRVSS
+33 KAKNLHNRVSS
-44 YFGRKEDLSPKTRI
+44 YFGRKEDLTPKTRV

-69 IVNNEEEAFLLE
+69 VVNNEKEAFLLE

-107 TKEPFPRVFTTRRY
+107 TKEPFPRVFTTRRF
-121 NRHYGEFF
+121 NRHYGEYF
-129 GPFTSKRNIDY
+129 GPFTSKHNIDY

-159 NEKIEEGLFSLCLEF
+159 NDKIEENLFSVCLEY
-174 HINNCKGPC
+174 HIHNCKAPC
-183 VGKQTQQNY
+183 VGKQ
-192 SQSIDQI
+192 SQSEYAESIDQI

-206 TKVLRQKLNEEIQ
+206 TKILRQKLTEEIET
-219 QCCDR
+219 CCEK

-239 LNEYESKQII
+239 LKEYESKQII
-249 ANPKFGNFDVL
+249 ANPSFGNFDVI
-260 TIAEWKNRTAT
+260 TIADWKNRTAT

-295 NYAPMLEYALFRMQN
+295 NHSEMVEYALFRMQN
-310 TYSSYAALIVT
+310 TYSSSVTSVIT
-321 NVEGGEIP
+321 NVEGCDIA
-329 GKRIECPQRGEKKR
+329 GKKIEWPQRGEKKK
-343 LIDLSIINCRELIE
+343 LIELSIINCRELIE
-357 QTTISRS
+357 QTTVQRS
-364 ADATPTL
+364 GDATPTL

-376 ILRLPTLPMRIECID
+376 ILRLKKLPIRIECID
-391 NSNMM
+391 NSNML
-396 GQNAVSACVVFI
+396 GQNAVSSCVVFI

-432 TMREV
+432 TMEEV
-437 ITRRYGKMEPSE
+437 ITRRYGKMEERE
-449 LPNLLILDGGKGQLH
+449 LPDLLILDGGKGQLH
-464 VGVDT
+464 VGIDT
-469 LKSLGLTDKVPIV
+469 LKALQLFDKLPIV

-492 MPGDPYPIYLDKR
+492 IPGDPYPIYLDKR

-533 ETQKSI
+533 ETKKSI
-539 LDEIEGVGKATV
+539 LDDIDGIGKATIEKV
-551 RKIYQEYGSIENLKG
+551 YKEYGSLENLKA
-566 KGFESLKTLLGGKK
+566 KGYDSLEQLLGAKR
-580 ATLVWEHLQKGGDTQ
+580 ATLIWEFLKD
-595 KGA
+595 K